1 MPSRQG
7 NKMPTALFA
16 AARAVAP
23 SGAAAFAYSTPSRGY
38 ETLKTMIES
47 SDIELEDERMKHI
60 AALAREKG
68 VSVADL
74 AARNGPGGPGC
85 HEAMHTTSIVLDLV
99 DQHLV
104 HHPAIAAN
112 GEWFRLASRASEALF
127 NLYQSMGSAHLDRQ
141 TGADGIRPE
150 DLNASNDD

>member
-1 MPSRQG
+1 MPAA
-7 NKMPTALFA
+7 PLA
-16 AARAVAP
+16 AAAAVLPPAGRAP
-23 SGAAAFAYSTPSRGY
+23 SHSTLSQRY
-38 ETLKTMIES
+38 ETLETMIES
-47 SDIELEDERMKHI
+47 SDIELEDERMKHLAAI
-60 AALAREKG
+60 ARDKG
-68 VSVADL
+68 VAVADL
-74 AARNGPGGPGC
+74 AARNGPGGLGC

-127 NLYQSMGSAHLDRQ
+127 NLYQSMGSAHLERQ
-141 TGADGIRPE
+141 AADDGIRPE